1 MEKKTQRHNRRNE
14 NSVVDPVY
22 DEIEYYPVI
31 SDFCRNQITY
41 CIEWNEKNAS
51 SHNRMCN
58 ISTENC
64 QCQEQIE

>member
-41 CIEWNEKNAS
+41 CIE
-51 SHNRMCN
+51 
-58 ISTENC
+58 
-64 QCQEQIE
+64 

>member
-1 MEKKTQRHNRRNE
+1 MEKKTQIHNRRNE

-41 CIEWNEKNAS
+41 CIELSEMKKMP
-51 SHNRMCN
+51 RRL
-58 ISTENC
+58 
-64 QCQEQIE
+64 IECVI